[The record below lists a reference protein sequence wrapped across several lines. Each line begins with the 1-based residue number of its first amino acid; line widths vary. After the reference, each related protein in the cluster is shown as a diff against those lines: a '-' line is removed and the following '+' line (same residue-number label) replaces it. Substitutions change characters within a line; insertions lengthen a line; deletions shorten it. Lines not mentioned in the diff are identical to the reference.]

1 MFTNT
6 SSVQVSRAVWT
17 KHYQMNIWHK
27 RGWTVWCA
35 RSIEGTI
42 QTIIMTL
49 LIRVM
54 GDRIVNLSMF
64 YSHHLPA
71 GAAGVKKCEIFWWN
85 SHFDVKGNLGG
96 SWATRHNKTQH
107 KRTQLNTKEH
117 NTTQS
122 NTMQQN
128 TTQHLKGMVGREPGC
143 WHSCQP
149 H

>member
-6 SSVQVSRAVWT
+6 SSGQVSCAVWT
-17 KHYQMNIWHK
+17 KHYHLTQKGVNRLMFAINWGHNPNNHNDPFNTSD
-27 RGWTVWCA
+27 GGQNC
-35 RSIEGTI
+35 E
-42 QTIIMTL
+42 
-49 LIRVM
+49 
-54 GDRIVNLSMF
+54 NLSMF

-71 GAAGVKKCEIFWWN
+71 GAAGVKKCEKFDWN